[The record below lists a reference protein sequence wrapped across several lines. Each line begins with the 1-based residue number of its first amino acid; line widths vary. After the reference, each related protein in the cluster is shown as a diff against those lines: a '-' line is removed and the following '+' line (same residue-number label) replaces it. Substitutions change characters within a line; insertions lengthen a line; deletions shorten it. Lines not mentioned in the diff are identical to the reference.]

1 MDPRQP
7 LRGGIRIKEQKKEDY
22 DMNRENQWKSYT
34 DSQLEG
40 ATSPLLAEALK
51 RVMED
56 EEQ

>member
-34 DSQLEG
+34 DSQLKELM
-40 ATSPLLAEALK
+40 ALAEDYK
-51 RVMED
+51 
-56 EEQ
+56 